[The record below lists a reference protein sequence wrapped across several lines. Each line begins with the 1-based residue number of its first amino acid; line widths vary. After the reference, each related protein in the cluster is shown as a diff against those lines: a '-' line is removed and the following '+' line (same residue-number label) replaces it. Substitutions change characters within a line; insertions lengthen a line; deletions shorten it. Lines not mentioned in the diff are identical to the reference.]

1 MTTSCIIYAV
11 QESTK
16 SIEGLHAMHT
26 GAAVLVCDE
35 MVHHRLVQG
44 LDRVGQI
51 RQVGVPNQLP
61 AEMLRYFGR
70 VGLCTWDTRSVNSY
84 CICDTSALFHLC
96 IRVSRGLSFL
106 IRSRLLLLLL

>member
-1 MTTSCIIYAV
+1 MSIPCIINTV

-26 GAAVLVCDE
+26 DDAVLVCDE

-44 LDRVGQI
+44 INRVGQI

-70 VGLCTWDTRSVNSY
+70 VGLCT
-84 CICDTSALFHLC
+84 
-96 IRVSRGLSFL
+96 
-106 IRSRLLLLLL
+106 

>member
-26 GAAVLVCDE
+26 DDAVLVCDE

-44 LDRVGQI
+44 INRVGQI
-51 RQVGVPNQLP
+51 RQVGAPN
-61 AEMLRYFGR
+61 
-70 VGLCTWDTRSVNSY
+70 
-84 CICDTSALFHLC
+84 HLK
-96 IRVSRGLSFL
+96 
-106 IRSRLLLLLL
+106 